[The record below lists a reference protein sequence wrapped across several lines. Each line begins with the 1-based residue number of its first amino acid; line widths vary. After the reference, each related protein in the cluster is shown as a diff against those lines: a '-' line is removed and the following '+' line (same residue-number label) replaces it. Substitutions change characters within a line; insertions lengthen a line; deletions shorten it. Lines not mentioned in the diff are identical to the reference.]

1 MTKFAAP
8 AVHAAGPYPR
18 IAWRILPFLMICYL
32 VAYIDRVNI
41 GFAKLQMSSDLG
53 LSEAAYGLGAGI
65 FFIGYALFEVPSN
78 LMLHKVGARRWMARI
93 LVSWS
98 IISASFGFVETEA
111 QFYILRFLLGVAE
124 AGFAPGALLYL
135 TYWFPAH
142 HRARANGAMFLAI
155 PLAGIIGAPVS
166 GLVMEGM
173 AGTQGWA
180 GWRWM
185 FVLEA
190 APALVAGILAFWI
203 LPDGPAG
210 VSWLSVDQKRR
221 VKDDLRNEG
230 SHLAAHLTLRDFLG
244 DRRLWLLS
252 AILFCVVMGQYAL
265 TFWMPTI
272 VRHAGAVSLLQ
283 NGLLTALPFVVA
295 MVAMIAMSVSADR
308 RRERRWHLIAP
319 MGVGAVALIGA
330 SLVPQNL
337 GLSIALLSI
346 ATAGLLSAT
355 VMFWSLPTAFLGGI
369 WAAVGIGAINAI
381 GNIAGFV
388 SPYVIGS
395 LVGDGGDLR
404 RGLWVIASVILIGA
418 SLVLRIPKTA
428 NR

>member
-1 MTKFAAP
+1 MITSAAL
-8 AVHAAGPYPR
+8 AVPAAGPYPR

-32 VAYIDRVNI
+32 VAYIDRVNV

-53 LSEAAYGLGAGI
+53 LSEAAYGFGAGI

-78 LMLHKVGARRWMARI
+78 LMLHRVGARRWMARI

-98 IISASFGFVETEA
+98 IISASFGFVETET

-166 GLVMEGM
+166 GLIMEGM
-173 AGTQGWA
+173 ADTLGWA

-190 APALVAGILAFWI
+190 APALVAGILAPWI

-210 VSWLSVDQKRR
+210 VSWLSADQKRR
-221 VKDDLRNEG
+221 VLDDLRKEE

-244 DRRLWLLS
+244 DGRLWLLS

-272 VRHAGAVSLLQ
+272 VRNAGAVSLLH
-283 NGLLTALPFVVA
+283 NGLLTGFPFVVA
-295 MVAMIAMSVSADR
+295 MAAMIAMSVSADH

-319 MGVGAVALIGA
+319 MAVGATALIGA
-330 SLVPQNL
+330 SLVPHNL

-355 VMFWSLPTAFLGGI
+355 VMFWSLPPAFLGGI
-369 WAAVGIGAINAI
+369 WAAVGIGAINAV

-395 LVGDGGDLR
+395 LVGAGGDLR

-418 SLVLRIPKTA
+418 GLVLRIPKTV